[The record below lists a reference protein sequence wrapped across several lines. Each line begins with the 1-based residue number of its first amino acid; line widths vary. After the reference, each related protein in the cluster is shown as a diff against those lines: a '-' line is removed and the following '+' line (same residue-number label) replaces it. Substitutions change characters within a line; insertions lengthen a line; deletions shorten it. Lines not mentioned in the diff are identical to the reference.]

1 MSREP
6 ATPPVHGGKI
16 PAAAG
21 NPPAVSPGLP
31 GRSPAA
37 AVPAQSTPPPS
48 GSGAPRTPAA
58 RANPEKSGLVKAYRR
73 VLPESARRAIAQ
85 RVSVETR
92 GALMQH
98 MANSLDLQQ
107 RRQKIRGKRLQRRY
121 AGHLD
126 AALPRVVLVDGKA
139 HIALVDPALTPHGT
153 RADTLVLVCS
163 TLEDA
168 GIGYFCV
175 RTATAGTTPAIA
187 VAAADRRRVLQQLAR
202 LCGHIPGYVAPVG
215 RDNTPGQPLPGFVAG
230 TWRQVEKCDVTRVT
244 WFRTTA
250 DGALVLGQEHGCDI
264 QFWAREEAPGGPVLV
279 APRRNGVVEEVPA
292 AAAPVEAPLE
302 LFTGPLGHTVAAGG
316 NDGTTGG
323 SDSPARRTV
332 HTRPEFTIR
341 LPQDIPFP
349 IDVVYTW
356 VDGSD
361 PAWAQRRAQ
370 AQRDA
375 GDVET
380 RHEEAANDA
389 RYLSRD
395 ELKYS
400 LRSLHQFAPWV
411 RTVYLVTDDQVP
423 EWLDTSHPGIRV
435 VSHKQIFSD
444 TSALPT
450 FNSHA
455 IESQLHHIEGLSEYF
470 LYFNDDVF
478 LGSPLTP
485 QTFFL
490 SNGLTKFFPSP
501 ALIPLGAHDPADP
514 PVAAAAKNNRALV
527 EEGFST
533 TFTQKMRH
541 VPHALS
547 RSVLG
552 EIEERYADAHKATA
566 RARFRSPEDL
576 SVASSL
582 HHYYAYHQAR
592 AIPSEM
598 RYVYMDLAHPNT
610 SRRLNRL
617 LANRDMDV
625 FCINDTVS
633 TDKDLERTN
642 ALIAPFLEGY
652 FPVPGPFEKRP

>member
-6 ATPPVHGGKI
+6 STPPSRGADI

-21 NPPAVSPGLP
+21 TPPAG
-31 GRSPAA
+31 
-37 AVPAQSTPPPS
+37 QT
-48 GSGAPRTPAA
+48 APRTPAQ

-107 RRQKIRGKRLQRRY
+107 RRQKIRGRRLQRRY

-153 RADTLVLVCS
+153 RADTLTLLCS

-168 GIGYFCV
+168 GIAHFCV
-175 RTATAGTTPAIA
+175 RHASAGTTPAIA
-187 VAAADRRRVLQQLAR
+187 VAAADRRRVLHHLAR

-215 RDNTPGQPLPGFVAG
+215 RDGVPGQPLPGFVPG
-230 TWRQVEKCDVTRVT
+230 TWRQVEKSDVTRVT
-244 WFRTTA
+244 WFRTTG
-250 DGALVLGQEHGCDI
+250 DGTLVLGQEHGCDI
-264 QFWAREEAPGGPVLV
+264 QFWAREEGPHGPLLV

-292 AAAPVEAPLE
+292 FAEPVEAPVE
-302 LFTGPLGHTVAAGG
+302 LFTGPLGHTVDADASAR
-316 NDGTTGG
+316 DG
-323 SDSPARRTV
+323 ARRTV
-332 HTRPEFTIR
+332 STRPELTLR
-341 LPQDIPFP
+341 LPQDITFP

-361 PAWAQRRAQ
+361 PVWAARRAQ

-375 GDVET
+375 GGAET

-400 LRSLHQFAPWV
+400 LRSLHQYAPWV
-411 RTVYLVTDDQVP
+411 RTVYLVTDDQTP

-444 TSALPT
+444 PNALPT

-455 IESQLHHIEGLSEYF
+455 IESQLHHIEGLSEHF

-485 QTFFL
+485 HTFFL

-547 RSVLG
+547 RSVLA

-566 RARFRSPEDL
+566 AARFRSPEDL

-617 LANRDMDV
+617 LAHRDMDV

-633 TDKDLERTN
+633 TAEDMERTN

-652 FPVPGPFEKRP
+652 FPVPGPFEKRA

>member
-1 MSREP
+1 M
-6 ATPPVHGGKI
+6 T
-16 PAAAG
+16 
-21 NPPAVSPGLP
+21 LD
-31 GRSPAA
+31 
-37 AVPAQSTPPPS
+37 QSTPPATGAAAGPVP
-48 GSGAPRTPAA
+48 APRPASSA
-58 RANPEKSGLVKAYRR
+58 RPANPEKSGLVKAYRR
-73 VLPESARRAIAQ
+73 LLPESARRAIAQ
-85 RVSVETR
+85 RVSVDTR

-98 MANSLDLQQ
+98 MADSLDLQQ
-107 RRQKIRGKRLQRRY
+107 RRQKMRGKRLQRRY
-121 AGHLD
+121 AGHLETV
-126 AALPRVVLVDGKA
+126 APRVVLVDGKA
-139 HIALVDPALTPHGT
+139 HIALVDPDLTPHGT
-153 RADTLVLVCS
+153 RAEALALVCS
-163 TLEDA
+163 ALEEA
-168 GIGYFCV
+168 GIDHFVV
-175 RTATAGTTPAIA
+175 RAAAPGTTPAIA
-187 VAAADRRRVLQQLAR
+187 VAAADRRRAHQQLAR
-202 LCGHIPGYVAPVG
+202 LCGRVPGYVARVN
-215 RDNTPGQPLPGFVAG
+215 RDNVPGQALPGFVAG
-230 TWRQVEKCDVTRVT
+230 TWRQLETSAATRVT

-264 QFWAREEAPGGPVLV
+264 QFWTREEGPHGPLLV

-292 AAAPVEAPLE
+292 DAEPAEAPIE
-302 LFTGPLGHTVAAGG
+302 LFTGPLGGAVE
-316 NDGTTGG
+316 
-323 SDSPARRTV
+323 PARATV
-332 HTRPEFTIR
+332 RTRPEFTIR

-349 IDVVYTW
+349 VDVVYTW

-361 PAWAQRRAQ
+361 PVWAERRDRARREADGGGEQ
-370 AQRDA
+370 
-375 GDVET
+375 

-400 LRSLHQFAPWV
+400 LRSIHQYAPWV
-411 RTVYLVTDDQVP
+411 RKIYLVTDDQTP
-423 EWLDTSHPGIRV
+423 AWLNTDHPGVQV
-435 VSHKQIFSD
+435 VSHKEIFSD
-444 TSALPT
+444 PQVLPT

-455 IESQLHHIEGLSEYF
+455 IESQLHHIEGLSEHF

-501 ALIPLGAHDPADP
+501 ALVPLGEHHPADP

-547 RSVLG
+547 RSVLT
-552 EIEERYADAHKATA
+552 EIEERYAEAHAATA
-566 RARFRSPEDL
+566 AARFRSPQDL

-592 AIPSEM
+592 AVPSEM

-633 TDKDLERTN
+633 TDKDLARTN

-652 FPVPGPFEKRP
+652 FPVPSPYEK

>member
-6 ATPPVHGGKI
+6 STPAAHGVHI

-21 NPPAVSPGLP
+21 NADAP
-31 GRSPAA
+31 A
-37 AVPAQSTPPPS
+37 AVPA
-48 GSGAPRTPAA
+48 ARTPAP

-73 VLPESARRAIAQ
+73 VLPASARRAIAQ

-107 RRQKIRGKRLQRRY
+107 RRQKIRGRRLKRRY
-121 AGHLD
+121 ASHLD
-126 AALPRVVLVDGKA
+126 DALPRVVLVDGKA

-153 RADTLVLVCS
+153 RADTLALVCS

-168 GIGYFCV
+168 GIAHFCV
-175 RTATAGTTPAIA
+175 RTATAGTTPAVA

-202 LCGHIPGYVAPVG
+202 LCGHIPGYVAPVN
-215 RDNTPGQPLPGFVAG
+215 RDNVPGQALPGFVAN
-230 TWRQVEKCDVTRVT
+230 TWRQVEKSDVTRVT

-264 QFWAREEAPGGPVLV
+264 QFWTREEGPGGPVLV

-292 AAAPVEAPLE
+292 FAPDVEAPME
-302 LFTGPLGHTVAAGG
+302 LFTGPLGHTADAADAARES
-316 NDGTTGG
+316 DG
-323 SDSPARRTV
+323 PARRTV
-332 HTRPEFTIR
+332 RTRPELTLR
-341 LPQDIPFP
+341 LPQDITFP

-361 PAWAQRRAQ
+361 PVWAQRRAQ

-375 GDVET
+375 GGAET

-411 RTVYLVTDDQVP
+411 RTVYLVTDDQTP
-423 EWLDTSHPGIRV
+423 EWLDTSAPGIRV

-444 TSALPT
+444 PSALPT

-455 IESQLHHIEGLSEYF
+455 IESQLHHIEGLSEHF

-485 QTFFL
+485 HTFFL

-547 RSVLG
+547 RSVLT
-552 EIEERYADAHKATA
+552 EIEERYADAHKATS

-633 TDKDLERTN
+633 TAEDMERTN

-652 FPVPGPFEKRP
+652 FPVPSPFEKRP